1 MYKFLFLFALLLFF
15 QSVKAQEAQST
26 EIDQKYSRISFAK
39 LVENLTREH
48 HINII
53 YRDEWV
59 KELHTPEIDQPLLL
73 GTLLDRMLSGSDLHF
88 IDFQGNIVIMPG
100 RKTVASSNNQGSNII
115 IIGNPLDRGKYKKAL
130 LTGTVFDGKSKTP
143 IPGAQVYCQQL
154 NLITTTNSKGEYQLE
169 LPVGNHRL
177 KFSFMG
183 LSDEFRDIE
192 LYSDGPLEVELYEK
206 SIDLE
211 QINVMAERP
220 EDNFRSTSMG
230 MIRMNMKT
238 ISKLSVLMGEPD
250 VIKSMVMLPGVQS
263 TGENASGFNVR
274 GGNIDQNLILID
286 EVPVYNTAHLFGLFS
301 MLDGGLVK
309 DVTLY
314 KSGIP
319 SRFGG
324 RIASVMDIE
333 LNKGKADEMRV
344 NGGIGLVNSRLSIEG
359 PLGKK
364 TTYFA
369 GARTTYSDWIMKLLR
384 NYELQQSSA
393 SFADFNAKIDIAPN
407 ARNKISLFAYGSNDD
422 FNYFESAAYRYGNM
436 LGSMRWSHLFNNHNS
451 GNLRLNLSRYQ
462 ASIVDF
468 SQKNVEYQL
477 NTAIQQEQLGYH
489 FSSQSLPRHH
499 LNMGFNSIL
508 YHIEPGNAIPY
519 NELSVA
525 RPIDL
530 LNEQALEL
538 AVYAEDEFDLSPELA
553 LIAGLRYSAF
563 LLQGP
568 DVVNLY
574 PDNTPR
580 NEETIGGSFIYGN
593 NDLVKSYHGAEP
605 RIALRYEMENSS
617 SVKLGL
623 NRTRQYIR
631 QISNSASITPAD
643 YWKASDPYLKPLI
656 ADQLALGYFR
666 NFDNNQYETS
676 LEIYYKDI
684 RNEVDYKNGARIILN
699 ENLEQVLINGI
710 GQAYGAELMI
720 KKNKG
725 KMTGW
730 LAYTYSRSFKKI
742 DGAFAEEKIN
752 NGRWYKSNYDK
763 PHDLTLV
770 MNYKLSRRFTFSSN
784 FTYSTGRPVTLP
796 EEKYQLSTY
805 EMVAYSERN
814 KYRLPD
820 YHRLDVAITYEGS
833 LLKKQAWRSS
843 WTLSVYNLYGRNNAF
858 SVYYDKQKPSYQNDY
873 RSYSMYK
880 FAIIGVPVPSFT
892 YNFWF

>member
-1 MYKFLFLFALLLFF
+1 MP
-15 QSVKAQEAQST
+15 
-26 EIDQKYSRISFAK
+26 EIDKRYSNIPFTT
-39 LVENLTREH
+39 LVDRLLQEH
-48 HINII
+48 QIKVFF
-53 YRDEWV
+53 RDEWV
-59 KELHTPEIDQPLLL
+59 KELITPEILEPV
-73 GTLLDRMLSGSDLHF
+73 LLDRFLDQLLSGSDLHYVN
-88 IDFQGNIVIMPG
+88 FQGNIVIMPG
-100 RKTVASSNNQGSNII
+100 RKTVAVAQNQGSTVV

-130 LTGTVFDGKSKTP
+130 VTGSVYDGKSKTP
-143 IPGAQVYCQQL
+143 IPGAQIYCQQL
-154 NLITTTNSKGEYQLE
+154 NLVTTTNSKGEYQLE

-192 LYSDGPLEVELYEK
+192 LYSDGSLEVELYEK

-220 EDNFRSTSMG
+220 EDNYRSTSMG
-230 MIRMNMKT
+230 MIKMNMKT

-274 GGNIDQNLILID
+274 GGNTDQNLILID

-359 PLGKK
+359 PLGKRA
-364 TTYFA
+364 TYFA

-384 NYELQQSSA
+384 NYELRQSSA
-393 SFADFNAKIDIAPN
+393 SFADFNLKLDVAPN
-407 ARNKISLFAYGSNDD
+407 ARNKISLFGYGSNDD
-422 FNYFESAAYRYGNM
+422 FNYFESAAYRYGNL
-436 LGSMRWSHLFNNHNS
+436 LGSMRWSHLYNNHNS

-462 ASIVDF
+462 ASILDF
-468 SQKNVEYQL
+468 SEKNVEYKL
-477 NTAIQQEQLGYH
+477 HTSIQQEQLGYH

-499 LNMGFNSIL
+499 LNMGFSAIL
-508 YHIEPGNAIPY
+508 YHIEPGKAVPY
-519 NELSVA
+519 NALSVA

-530 LNEQALEL
+530 QNEKATEL
-538 AVYAEDEFDLSPELA
+538 SLYAEDEFDLSPELA
-553 LIAGLRYSAF
+553 VIAGLRYSAF
-563 LLQGP
+563 MLLGP
-568 DVVNLY
+568 DAINQY
-574 PDNTPR
+574 PENAPR
-580 NEETIGGSFIYGN
+580 NEKTLEGTTTVGN
-593 NDLVKSYHGAEP
+593 NELVKSHQGLEP
-605 RIALRYEMENSS
+605 RVALRYEMENSS
-617 SVKLGL
+617 SLKMGY

-656 ADQLALGYFR
+656 ANQLALGYFR
-666 NFDNNQYETS
+666 NFNNNTYETS
-676 LEIYYKDI
+676 LEVYYKNI
-684 RNEVDYKNGARIILN
+684 ENEVDYKNGARLILN
-699 ENLEQVLINGI
+699 ENLEQVLIHGI

-752 NGRWYKSNYDK
+752 RGNWYKSNYDK

-805 EMVAYSERN
+805 EMVAYSDRN

-843 WTLSVYNLYGRNNAF
+843 WTFSVYNLYGRNNAF

-873 RSYSMYK
+873 RTYSMYK